1 MLRAGRTTLPYC
13 MSWGTIERTM
23 SMGMANP
30 TPAEVPV
37 FVKMAV
43 LTPITRPCRA
53 SHSLSVWNTPHQQ
66 LNLHCLTGS
75 VKEQAQ
81 YSTQGQKRD
90 SCPAHH
96 WHAED
101 TRCAD
106 NAEHGVCV
114 DCAEETISSKFSI
127 VHNVSNIGIIT
138 RILLN
143 CNGARKEVDPPESL
157 VRAHRYCQD

>member
-1 MLRAGRTTLPYC
+1 VQNPTWLLRAGRTTLPYC
-13 MSWGTIERTM
+13 MSWGTTERTM

-43 LTPITRPCRA
+43 LTPITRPCHA

-90 SCPAHH
+90 SCRHIIGMLRTQDVP
-96 WHAED
+96 
-101 TRCAD
+101 TMQSM
-106 NAEHGVCV
+106 VCV
-114 DCAEETISSKFSI
+114 LI
-127 VHNVSNIGIIT
+127 VQNRQSVQSFQLFIM
-138 RILLN
+138 
-143 CNGARKEVDPPESL
+143 
-157 VRAHRYCQD
+157 